1 MSMVKQESAVFLSK
15 VPGVIAELE
24 NSSRKWS
31 GMTVTLQTF
40 GKDSESPNVN
50 KVCED
55 LITIGETVIKG
66 NVNNL
71 KDGFTRLEET
81 VRSIAKVGGEV

>member
-1 MSMVKQESAVFLSK
+1 MSVVKQESQVFLSE

-24 NSSRKWS
+24 NSAKKWS

-40 GKDSESPNVN
+40 GRDSESPNVN
-50 KVCED
+50 NVCND

-66 NVNNL
+66 NVENL
-71 KDGFTRLEET
+71 KDGFTRLEEM
-81 VRSIAKVGGEV
+81 VRTIARVGGEV